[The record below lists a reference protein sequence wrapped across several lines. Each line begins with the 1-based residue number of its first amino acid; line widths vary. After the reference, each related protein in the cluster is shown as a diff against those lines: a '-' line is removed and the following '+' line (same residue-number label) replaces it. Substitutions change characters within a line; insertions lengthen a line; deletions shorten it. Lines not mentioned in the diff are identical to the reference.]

1 MAVRA
6 LPLINCP
13 ASGWG
18 HEGTINRIEIHA
30 QGVHMRLAKMA
41 AIFFIVLSA
50 SVSVARAQ
58 TATGEVNG
66 TVTDTSGGVVI
77 GAAVKLTNQAT
88 KIEDRVATNSDG
100 YFVFIN
106 VKPGTYVLGVEAKGF
121 KVTQISPFDVGVNQ
135 AVAHTIKLEVGAITE
150 QVVVNAE
157 AVMLE
162 GSTSDLGTV
171 IEEKAVNDLP
181 LNGRNFTQLLTL
193 TPGVTPVSTS
203 QNKSIGCCEG
213 NVGIPGSGFSDAS
226 FHGQENRSK
235 LYFFDGIINTN
246 IRGPTYIV
254 IPNIDLVQEFKV
266 VGHDAK
272 AEYGGATG
280 GVVDMVSKSGTNSF
294 HGSAFEYVRNDA
306 FDARNT
312 FTDFNPLTKA
322 PSIAAFRQN
331 QFGAEGGGP
340 IIKNKTF
347 ISGGYDGWRYSKPP
361 QSLTYVPT
369 AAELAGDFS
378 QTLVSNHDIYNPY
391 STVGSSAGSRT
402 HFQCDAS
409 GDPVVPDPISK
420 LQVAGTACNKIP
432 SELIDPA
439 MQMFLQQYSPVPN
452 LTGIP
457 GFNYQQNRPE
467 TNNSNSFQVRVDHRF
482 RDSDN
487 VFFRYTEQRVSAF
500 TPIGDAGSTSGGSQG
515 RNYGG
520 AWVHSFRANLILDV
534 RAGYAGRPAVDA
546 SQQNQSSFGTD
557 PMKQFGF
564 QDIDKYGGML
574 VNLANDWTAGTNAN
588 FGTRGAAPR
597 ENPNWSVTPNVSWIK
612 GNHNLRSGFWFIG
625 SRRLQENIFQTFNFS
640 RQQTG
645 NSSTSGLTLASA
657 LMGLPSSFSAQLPI
671 LHGGPVRYK
680 YASWAAYVQDE
691 WKVKPRLTL
700 SVGLRYDYL
709 TQPQTTDG
717 RLWSTMDLTTK
728 QYVIGASTMPPLCS
742 QAKQAPCI
750 PDGGTLYTPANS
762 SCNNKPNG
770 IPCDFRLDPHFSS
783 AVLAGKSFFDPPPIR
798 DNWGPRVG
806 VAWQISS
813 NMALRAGYGL
823 YWDTL
828 SGRGQAAQNDLEH
841 GIWPDATAFSG
852 NVNAPA
858 DFSGGTSKLISDIQG
873 SFPNPLPGP
882 TPWTAGGFAL
892 DPHSYK
898 DGYSQQWHVEL
909 QRQLTPNLLLSA
921 AYVGSKNGRLDYEGK
936 ANSAQFSSPNVTDPI
951 TTSPHGV
958 TTCGPKPTPVTPAWT
973 NCQTAYFAS
982 VDALRAMPWANPGF
996 TYAQSIGYSN
1006 YNALEARLQRRL
1018 SKGLQSLVSYT
1029 YGKSIDVSSGYFGV
1043 ENGNGGGS
1051 TVQNYYDQSSARG
1064 VSGFDITHFLSWF
1077 TIYELPF
1084 GKGKPWLHGGPLSW
1098 ILGNWQ
1104 ANYIFQARSGQ
1115 PYTLRVTGDPAN
1127 LTGSGG
1133 VGAQNF
1139 TGYGRPNIVA
1149 DPFKAG
1155 PVAANPDPQCQ
1166 LTISQGGKAADQ
1178 VHTSQT
1184 WFNPC
1189 AFTVPSGA
1197 FGNLGRDVFRGRPVY
1212 NMDVSL
1218 FKSIPLPREGMS
1230 LQLRFESF
1238 NVFNIQNWDTP
1249 TTQSSDSG
1257 LTVGNKA
1264 FGRITTLAHD
1274 PRQMQFG
1281 LRFTF

>member
-1 MAVRA
+1 MAGA
-6 LPLINCP
+6 LLVFGLDLQCRNS
-13 ASGWG
+13 AK
-18 HEGTINRIEIHA
+18 
-30 QGVHMRLAKMA
+30 GVCMRLAKMA
-41 AIFFIVLSA
+41 TILFAALFLA
-50 SVSVARAQ
+50 AEPAPAQ

-66 TVTDTSGGVVI
+66 TVTDKSSGFVA
-77 GAAVKLTNQAT
+77 GATVKLSNQDT
-88 KIEDRVATNSDG
+88 KIEDRATTNSDG

-106 VKPGTYVLGVEAKGF
+106 VKPGTYILGVEAKGF
-121 KVTQISPFDVGVNQ
+121 KITQIAPFGVGVNQ
-135 AVAHTIKLEVGAITE
+135 TVTQTIRLEVGAITD

-193 TPGVTPVSTS
+193 TPGVTPVSTA

-294 HGSAFEYVRNDA
+294 HGSVFEYVRNNA

-312 FTDFNPLTKA
+312 FTDFNSLTTAPTSPLA
-322 PSIAAFRQN
+322 YHQN
-331 QFGAEGGGP
+331 QFGAQVGGP

-347 ISGGYDGWRYSKPP
+347 ISGGYDGWRYSKPS

-369 AAELAGDFS
+369 AAELSGDFS
-378 QTLVSNHDIYNPY
+378 QTLVSNPNLYNPY
-391 STVGSSAGSRT
+391 STVQTGPTTFTRSR
-402 HFQCDAS
+402 FMCDAS
-409 GDPVVPDPISK
+409 GVPIPAILTPGPTFGTQPVTANSS
-420 LQVAGTACNKIP
+420 ACNKIP
-432 SELIDPA
+432 TNLINPA
-439 MQMFLQQYSPVPN
+439 MQGFLQKYSPAPN
-452 LTGIP
+452 LTGVP
-457 GFNYQQNRPE
+457 GFDYQQNRAE

-482 RDSDN
+482 RSTDN

-500 TPIGDAGSTSGGSQG
+500 TPIGDTGSTSGGSQG

-520 AWVHSFRANLILDV
+520 AWVHTFKPNLILDL

-546 SQQNQSSFGTD
+546 GQQNQSSLGTG
-557 PMKQFGF
+557 PMKQLGF
-564 QDIDKYGGML
+564 KDIDKYGGML
-574 VNLANDWTAGTNAN
+574 VNLANDWTAGTNSN

-597 ENPNWSVTPNVSWIK
+597 ENPNWSVTPNLSWIK
-612 GNHNLRSGFWFIG
+612 GNHNLKTGFWFID
-625 SRRLQENIFQTFNFS
+625 SKRVQLNTFQTFNFT

-645 NSSTSGLTLASA
+645 DPSQSAGKTGLTLASA
-657 LMGLPSSFSAQLPI
+657 LLALPGSFSAQLPV

-680 YASWAAYVQDE
+680 YAAWAAYVQDE
-691 WKVKPRLTL
+691 WKIKPRITVSL
-700 SVGLRYDYL
+700 GLRYDYL

-717 RLWSTMDLTTK
+717 RLWSTIDVTNK
-728 QYVIGASTMPPLCS
+728 QYVIGASTMPPHCS
-742 QAKQAPCI
+742 QAQQSPCI
-750 PDGGTLYTPANS
+750 PDGAPLYTPTNS
-762 SCNNKPNG
+762 ACNNKAGG
-770 IPCDFRLDPHFSS
+770 IPCDFTQDPHFSS
-783 AVLAGKSFFDPPPIR
+783 VVLAGQSFFDPPPIK
-798 DNWGPRVG
+798 DNWGPRAG
-806 VAWQISS
+806 VAWQVTLKTV
-813 NMALRAGYGL
+813 LRAGYGL

-852 NVNAPA
+852 DVNAPL
-858 DFSGGTSKLISDIQG
+858 DFSGGTSKLITAIQG
-873 SFPNPLPGP
+873 NFPTPLPGP

-892 DPHSYK
+892 DPHKYK
-898 DGYSQQWHVEL
+898 DGYSQQWQGEV
-909 QRQLTPNLLLSA
+909 QREITPNLMVSA

-936 ANSAQFSSPNVTDPI
+936 ANSAQFGSPAVTDAVI
-951 TTSPHGV
+951 TTPQGV
-958 TTCGPKPTPVTPAWT
+958 TTCGPAA
-973 NCQTAYFAS
+973 TAACKAAYLTS
-982 VDALRAMPWANPGF
+982 IDALRAMPWANPGF
-996 TYAQSIGYSN
+996 TYAETIGYSN
-1006 YNALEARLQRRL
+1006 YNALEARVNRRFAN
-1018 SKGLQSLVSYT
+1018 GLQSLVSYT
-1029 YGKSIDVSSGYFGV
+1029 FSKSIDVSSGYFGV

-1051 TVQNYYDQSSARG
+1051 AVQNFYDQRTARG

-1077 TIYELPF
+1077 TVYEFPF
-1084 GKGKPWLHGGPLSW
+1084 GHGKKRLHGGPLSW
-1098 ILGNWQ
+1098 IVGDWQ
-1104 ANYIFQARSGQ
+1104 GNYIFQARSGQ
-1115 PYTLRVTGDPAN
+1115 PYTLRVTGDVAN
-1127 LTGSGG
+1127 LTGTGG

-1139 TGYGRPNIVA
+1139 TGYGRPNIVSN
-1149 DPFKAG
+1149 PFQAG
-1155 PVAANPDPQCQ
+1155 PVAANPDPKCQ

-1178 VHTSQT
+1178 VYTAHS

-1189 AFTVPSGA
+1189 AFTVPDG
-1197 FGNLGRDVFRGRPVY
+1197 FGNLGRDAYRGQPVY
-1212 NMDVSL
+1212 NVDFSM
-1218 FKSIPLPREGMS
+1218 FKSFPLPREGMS

-1249 TTQSSDSG
+1249 TTQNSDSG

-1274 PRQMQFG
+1274 PRQLQFG